1 MARECDGPVKYAAK
15 NGCPLQCP
23 LRGGADPGADPASA
37 RAQVAWAGLPVN
49 LDLVFSSNQRD
60 RVYVQHL
67 LRKRENQLSRWLHDR
82 AHLCVCENAAED
94 GNHGPDAA

>member
-1 MARECDGPVKYAAK
+1 M
-15 NGCPLQCP
+15 
-23 LRGGADPGADPASA
+23 
-37 RAQVAWAGLPVN
+37 N